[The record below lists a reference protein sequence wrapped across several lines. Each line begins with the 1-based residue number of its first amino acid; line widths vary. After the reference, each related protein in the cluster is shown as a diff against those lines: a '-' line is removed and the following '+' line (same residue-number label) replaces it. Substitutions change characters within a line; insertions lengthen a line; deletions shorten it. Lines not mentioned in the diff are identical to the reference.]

1 MTTRAFRLLLP
12 GVLVLPVIA
21 ANVGGWAAITVEDL
35 PDQVVAR
42 QPVTLAFTV
51 RQHGVKP
58 LDGLKAK
65 VAATA
70 GSLEASAAAT
80 AGRETRQDTATLT
93 LPQARQW
100 SITIHSG
107 FGNSRVT
114 LLPVTAID
122 SGAAPPPPLAESE
135 RGRRLFVA
143 KGCVSCHV
151 HRDVGETSVAVG
163 PDLTDRKST
172 RLNSSHSQI

>member
-1 MTTRAFRLLLP
+1 NHYQPAPKEEAMTNRAIRLLLL
-12 GVLVLPVIA
+12 GVLDLQVIG
-21 ANVGGWAAITVEDL
+21 ANGGGWAAITVEDL

-58 LDGLKAK
+58 IDGLKAK

-80 AGRETRQDTATLT
+80 AGRETGQYTATLT
-93 LPQARQW
+93 LPQAGQW
-100 SITIHSG
+100 TITIHSG

-122 SGAAPPPPLAESE
+122 
-135 RGRRLFVA
+135 
-143 KGCVSCHV
+143 
-151 HRDVGETSVAVG
+151 
-163 PDLTDRKST
+163 
-172 RLNSSHSQI
+172 

>member
-1 MTTRAFRLLLP
+1 MTSRAFRLLLP

-70 GSLEASAAAT
+70 GSLEASAAAAAGPGNGQYT
-80 AGRETRQDTATLT
+80 APPT
-93 LPQARQW
+93 LPPAGPW
-100 SITIHSG
+100 TI
-107 FGNSRVT
+107 
-114 LLPVTAID
+114 A
-122 SGAAPPPPLAESE
+122 
-135 RGRRLFVA
+135 
-143 KGCVSCHV
+143 
-151 HRDVGETSVAVG
+151 
-163 PDLTDRKST
+163 
-172 RLNSSHSQI
+172 